1 MLHFITF
8 ILLQR
13 QKYIVPLFLPYFL
26 AKAYLKSDIL
36 LFPAYLCAMHY
47 VSVEGLTKS
56 YGITPLFKGIS
67 FNINEGDRIALIARN
82 GVGKSTLLRILS
94 GKEHPDA
101 GTCKIHKDVHL
112 VMFEQEP
119 QFIESATVTQ
129 NLFNQEHPTMKAI
142 SNYEMAMETEDEDL
156 ITNAIMEMEENN
168 AWDFESKVKTIL
180 TQLNI
185 HHLEQPVSKL
195 SGGQRKRVSLA
206 KTLIQIGFEPKHVL
220 LLMDEPTNHLDLNMI
235 EWLEN
240 YLEQEKVTL
249 LLVSHDRYFLEAVT
263 DEIWELEREK
273 LYSYKGD
280 YENYLEKKAARIESE
295 LASIDKAKNTF
306 RKELEWMRKQPKART
321 TKSKS
326 RQDNFYEVEAKAKQ
340 KIDDTNLQL
349 DMKMTR
355 LGGKIIEAKKVYKSY
370 GELIVLKGFD
380 YTFSKGERIGI
391 VGKNGVG
398 KSTFL
403 QILQGITQPD
413 SGKIN
418 VGDTIVFGHFSQE
431 GLVYKKDMRVIEYLK
446 TFAEQ
451 FPLASGGSLSAAQFL
466 ELFLFTPDKQYT
478 YLSALSGGEKK
489 RLQLL
494 TILFKN
500 PNFLILDEPTND
512 LDLPTLA
519 VLEQF
524 LIDFAGC
531 VLLVSHDRYFMDKL
545 VDHLFIFEGDGV
557 IRDYPGNYTQ
567 YRILE
572 KSNQSLASLSSDIT
586 STKEF
591 DTKKVAPDNGTPTTT
606 VVNKKATEKMTFKEK
621 HELDTLNKTMPELE
635 SKKQVLTNQLNEP
648 NLDYN
653 EIIKLSEQLGALN
666 NELEA
671 AELRWLELSEKQ
683 QA

>member
-1 MLHFITF
+1 M
-8 ILLQR
+8 
-13 QKYIVPLFLPYFL
+13 
-26 AKAYLKSDIL
+26 
-36 LFPAYLCAMHY
+36 
-47 VSVEGLTKS
+47 
-56 YGITPLFKGIS
+56 
-67 FNINEGDRIALIARN
+67 
-82 GVGKSTLLRILS
+82 
-94 GKEHPDA
+94 
-101 GTCKIHKDVHL
+101 
-112 VMFEQEP
+112 
-119 QFIESATVTQ
+119 
-129 NLFNQEHPTMKAI
+129 
-142 SNYEMAMETEDEDL
+142 
-156 ITNAIMEMEENN
+156 
-168 AWDFESKVKTIL
+168 
-180 TQLNI
+180 
-185 HHLEQPVSKL
+185 
-195 SGGQRKRVSLA
+195 
-206 KTLIQIGFEPKHVL
+206 
-220 LLMDEPTNHLDLNMI
+220 
-235 EWLEN
+235 
-240 YLEQEKVTL
+240 
-249 LLVSHDRYFLEAVT
+249 
-263 DEIWELEREK
+263 
-273 LYSYKGD
+273 
-280 YENYLEKKAARIESE
+280 
-295 LASIDKAKNTF
+295 
-306 RKELEWMRKQPKART
+306 
-321 TKSKS
+321 
-326 RQDNFYEVEAKAKQ
+326 
-340 KIDDTNLQL
+340 
-349 DMKMTR
+349 
-355 LGGKIIEAKKVYKSY
+355 
-370 GELIVLKGFD
+370 VLKGFD
-380 YTFSKGERIGI
+380 YTFSKGERIGV

-403 QILQGITQPD
+403 QILQGITEPD

-446 TFAEQ
+446 TFAEN
-451 FPLASGGSLSAAQFL
+451 FPLASGGSLNAAQFL

-572 KSNQSLASLSSDIT
+572 KSKQSLDSLSSDIT
-586 STKEF
+586 SAKEF
-591 DTKKVAPDNGTPTTT
+591 EPKKVAPENGTPTST

-635 SKKQVLTNQLNEP
+635 SKKQVLTNKLNEP

-666 NELEA
+666 IELEA